1 VKPVRGA
8 ARVTPRRAGA
18 TSPLALEAIPD
29 RRRRVSDG
37 ILVEASILARLLGLR
52 LLTLDVTLVLVP
64 AEVSAPPSAA
74 RGLPAGASA
83 GRHSAPLAR
92 PVPGGGLADAVRSIN
107 EGAELLAEA
116 RRNGV

>member
-1 VKPVRGA
+1 MRGA

-18 TSPLALEAIPD
+18 TSPLALEAVPD

-37 ILVEASILARLLGLR
+37 VLVEASILARLLGLR

-64 AEVSAPPSAA
+64 AEVSAPAPTSPP
-74 RGLPAGASA
+74 RGLPAGASPRCY
-83 GRHSAPLAR
+83 GPPAR

>member
-1 VKPVRGA
+1 MRGA

-18 TSPLALEAIPD
+18 TSPLALEAVPD

-37 ILVEASILARLLGLR
+37 VLVEASILARVLGLR

-64 AEVSAPPSAA
+64 AEVSAPAPPSAP
-74 RGLPAGASA
+74 RGLPAGASPRRY
-83 GRHSAPLAR
+83 GPPPAR

>member
-18 TSPLALEAIPD
+18 TSPLALEAVPD

-64 AEVSAPPSAA
+64 AEVSAPAPPSAA
-74 RGLPAGASA
+74 RVSSA
-83 GRHSAPLAR
+83 RRYGPPQA
-92 PVPGGGLADAVRSIN
+92 GGGLAAAVRSIN

>member
-1 VKPVRGA
+1 
-8 ARVTPRRAGA
+8 VTPRRAGA
-18 TSPLALEAIPD
+18 TSPLALEAVPD

-37 ILVEASILARLLGLR
+37 ILVEASVLARLLGLR

-64 AEVSAPPSAA
+64 AEVSAPAPPSAA

-83 GRHSAPLAR
+83 GRYGAPPAR
-92 PVPGGGLADAVRSIN
+92 TVPGGGLADAVRSIN
-107 EGAELLAEA
+107 EGAEQLAEA